1 MAEVEE
7 ELYRTAATPLAE
19 AAQRRDAVKGRR
31 DAILQ
36 RRENRKGSLAK
47 QEASRF
53 YRNSNWSGAEYE
65 MKVTQ
70 CQEEG
75 SSRGMPKK

>member
-19 AAQRRDAVKGRR
+19 AAQRRDAVTGRR

-36 RRENRKGSLAK
+36 RRENKNGSLARTRSFS
-47 QEASRF
+47 EAIDRG
-53 YRNSNWSGAEYE
+53 RNRNWSGLR
-65 MKVTQ
+65 M
-70 CQEEG
+70 G
-75 SSRGMPKK
+75 